1 MNRYECEY
9 KGKVRKYAAPTAIKA
24 IQKMAKMNHAELYL
38 VGVDRETQGIWYAR
52 GWVYKGEKS
61 NGEWV
66 DMRIVKEMKEVA

>member
-9 KGKVRKYAAPTAIKA
+9 KGKVRKYAAPTAINA

-38 VGVDRETQGIWYAR
+38 VGIDLETQGVSYAR

-66 DMRIVKEMKEVA
+66 ICSLSKEVA